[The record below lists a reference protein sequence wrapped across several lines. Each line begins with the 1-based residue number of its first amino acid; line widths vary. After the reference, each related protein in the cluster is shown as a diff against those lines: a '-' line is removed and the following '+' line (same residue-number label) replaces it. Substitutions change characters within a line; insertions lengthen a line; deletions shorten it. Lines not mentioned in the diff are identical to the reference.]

1 MKALLWKLT
10 VDYPCAAHR
19 WLWAY
24 LAVPLLAQLERLT
37 FRRIVYLAA
46 LTLLIIG
53 LAQMGFGVSELTF
66 VWAGDTAFYFELAS
80 AVMFLAVR
88 GHAWQMLR
96 IMGQK
101 MRVAAGRAAAILKR
115 YGARQ
120 TRNANAMRRKNGTL
134 RPGDS
139 GDEPAAWIGGLY
151 TLA

>member
-19 WLWAY
+19 WLWAC

-37 FRRIVYLAA
+37 LKRIVYLAA
-46 LTLLIIG
+46 VTLLIVGAAYIG
-53 LAQMGFGVSELTF
+53 FAPSELTF
-66 VWAGDTAFYFELAS
+66 VWSGDSAFYLVVAS
-80 AVMFLAVR
+80 ALMLFEDR
-88 GHAWQMLR
+88 GHARLLVR
-96 IMGQK
+96 LMGQNIQ
-101 MRVAAGRAAAILKR
+101 MAAGRAAAILKR

-139 GDEPAAWIGGLY
+139 GDEPAAWIG
-151 TLA
+151 AAFA